1 VIYSRNLLYTIGAY
15 LVLPWAIL
23 TLLKRGIRYRP
34 YFRRWHERF
43 GFVPRVHA
51 EHLIW
56 VHAVSVGEVR
66 TIIRLVE
73 HLQSEYPESRILVT
87 TMTPTGSSQVRQCLN
102 DEVLHCYIPY
112 DLPGSVRRFLDRVQP
127 QLAFIVETEF
137 WPNIFRLCADRSI
150 PLLLVNVRLS
160 PRSFKGYRR
169 FPRFTRNMLSKVA
182 MLAVQSEGD
191 AERLKTLGVPDNV
204 MRVTGNLKFDAVAPG
219 EHDNH
224 ATELRQNWGKSRPVW
239 IAASTHEGEERI
251 ALDAFRELRQKI
263 PDLLLVLV
271 PRHPERFARV
281 QRLCERDGLVLT
293 LRSEYPDVI
302 PDKTDVLLGDTI
314 GELHELYAA
323 SDIALIG
330 GSLVRHGGHNL
341 IEAMVVGVPTVFG
354 PHIFNFEQS
363 SNIALD
369 CGAATQVHNGDELVT
384 AVGAYLSDPALHA
397 RASRAATKLM
407 QDNHGS
413 LQATQ
418 ELIHRTVTRLV

>member
-1 VIYSRNLLYTIGAY
+1 MIYSRNLLYTLGAY
-15 LVLPWAIL
+15 LVLPWA
-23 TLLKRGIRYRP
+23 LLHLLRRGIRYRP
-34 YFRRWHERF
+34 YLRRWRERF
-43 GFVPRVHA
+43 GFVARVH
-51 EHLIW
+51 EDNLIW

-66 TIIRLVE
+66 TIVRLVE
-73 HLQSEYPESRILVT
+73 YLQSEYPGSRVLVT
-87 TMTPTGSSQVRQCLN
+87 TMTPTGSSQVRQCLS

-137 WPNIFRLCADRSI
+137 WPNIFRLCNERSI

-160 PRSFKGYRR
+160 PRSFKGYSR

-182 MLAVQSEGD
+182 MLAVQSESD
-191 AERLKTLGVPDNV
+191 AERLRTLGAPDDV
-204 MRVTGNLKFDAVAPG
+204 MRVTGNLKFDTLRPG
-219 EHDNH
+219 DRDDH

-239 IAASTHEGEERI
+239 IAASTHEGEEQI
-251 ALDAFRELRQKI
+251 ALRAFRELRQKY
-263 PDLLLVLV
+263 PRLLLVLV

-281 QRLCERDGLVLT
+281 QRLCERDGLQLA
-293 LRSEYPDVI
+293 LRSEYPDTI
-302 PDKTDVLLGDTI
+302 PDNTDVLLGDTV
-314 GELHELYAA
+314 GELHKLYAA
-323 SDIALIG
+323 ADIAFIG

-369 CGAATQVHNGDELVT
+369 CGAATQIRNDSDLAT

-397 RASRAATKLM
+397 RASRAATKVIE
-407 QDNHGS
+407 DNHGS

-418 ELIHRTVTRLV
+418 DLIHRTVTPLI